1 MDQPEE
7 IALNYLVD
15 NPLVAIYNAEP
26 TWQSGFL
33 KVSHHL
39 ISVALGLA
47 WLILRLILM
56 LIIWIWNN
64 VTFYFP
70 EAQLPDAELVS
81 DSRDSARDYNLLTT
95 GCSVASCLCKRP
107 PEAEE
112 LTSIRE
118 CPTCCLLACGPCNS
132 LRPGQFE
139 HAILLAHYCHFTEW
153 KNGKHNKPS
162 LGDNTDQIW

>member
-39 ISVALGLA
+39 ISVAWGLA

-70 EAQLPDAELVS
+70 EAQLPDAEQVS
-81 DSRDSARDYNLLTT
+81 DPQDSARYYSLLTPE
-95 GCSVASCLCKRP
+95 CLVASCLCKGTS
-107 PEAEE
+107 EAEE
-112 LTSIRE
+112 LTCNRE
-118 CPTCCLLACGPCNS
+118 CPTCYLLACGSCNS
-132 LRPGQFE
+132 LCPCEFE
-139 HAILLAHYCHFTEW
+139 HAILLAHYCHVTAW
-153 KNGKHNKPS
+153 KSGKHK
-162 LGDNTDQIW
+162 

>member
-1 MDQPEE
+1 MNQPEE

-33 KVSHHL
+33 EVSHHL
-39 ISVALGLA
+39 ISVAWGLA

-64 VTFYFP
+64 VAFYFP
-70 EAQLPDAELVS
+70 EAQLPDAEQVS
-81 DSRDSARDYNLLTT
+81 DSQDSARYYSLLTP
-95 GCSVASCLCKRP
+95 GCLVASCLCKGP

-112 LTSIRE
+112 LTCIRE
-118 CPTCCLLACGPCNS
+118 CPTCSLLACGSCNS
-132 LRPGQFE
+132 LRPCEFE
-139 HAILLAHYCHFTEW
+139 YAILLAHYCHVTAW
-153 KNGKHNKPS
+153 KSGKHK
-162 LGDNTDQIW
+162 